1 MTLLTKTQHPAPP
14 QGTFRE
20 NLVDGR
26 VLNSLTRKD
35 IERHLNIVDRSH
47 QTSISLG
54 IELLAKYSYDLE
66 KLAVKRAACQ
76 NIDRDVEV
84 SF

>member
-1 MTLLTKTQHPAPP
+1 M
-14 QGTFRE
+14 
-20 NLVDGR
+20 DGR

-47 QTSISLG
+47 QTSITLG

-66 KLAVKRAACQ
+66 KLTVKRAGCQ

-84 SF
+84 SSEEYIGLGEYSVVIPGDRF